1 MVKTYTSFE
10 PGFWPVGGSVV
21 DPWLPSVLWD
31 GVEERLRPVLEVECV
46 TESWGFMSL
55 ELQSTER

>member
-1 MVKTYTSFE
+1 MF
-10 PGFWPVGGSVV
+10 

-46 TESWGFMSL
+46 TESWGFTSL
-55 ELQSTER
+55 EVQSTEMRGMDSTLGLPIDLSAQ